1 MSHDPPNLVSDTWIY
16 RSLDY
21 HSDLSFSE
29 KLLKEERVAEAIKVP
44 RINQVPI
51 RGSFSI
57 SDFATIVGRESL
69 LNRSSVME
77 MFCLEPQE
85 NHELF

>member
-1 MSHDPPNLVSDTWIY
+1 MSHDPPNLVYDTRAY
-16 RSLDY
+16 QSSNY
-21 HSDLSFSE
+21 HSDLSLSE
-29 KLLKEERVAEAIKVP
+29 KLLKEKRVAEVIKVP
-44 RINQVPI
+44 KINQVPI

-57 SDFATIVGRESL
+57 SAFATIVGRENL